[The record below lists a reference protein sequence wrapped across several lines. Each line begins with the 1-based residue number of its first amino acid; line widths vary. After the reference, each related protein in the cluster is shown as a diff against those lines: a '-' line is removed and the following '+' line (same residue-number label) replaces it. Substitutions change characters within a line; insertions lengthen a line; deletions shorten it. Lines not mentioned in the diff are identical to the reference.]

1 MQARDL
7 YTLNHDQIA
16 DLIAAV
22 GKQRSVSI
30 RGLTG
35 TGKTTSVQR
44 LIERPEFANHEVI
57 TVHCTLLDV
66 GDVVMPM
73 PNRERGC
80 VEALP
85 YELFA
90 PACEKPCILIL
101 DENDP
106 AKIPQPVIKA
116 LLPIEYDRMVG
127 VRKLHPD
134 TVVVGTRNL
143 QEEGIGADFA
153 AHESSRKVEVELKK
167 PGNMEWVTWGI
178 NNGIHPAILGWVRDD
193 APPSGDDSDC
203 GQLFKDF
210 RDVPNPDDNPYIHHP
225 QAVGRTNF
233 VSPRTLHAASDILHA
248 GLGVLDTKTLTAAL
262 IGTIGDYAAKQ
273 LQAFIDLAADL
284 PTLEAIRNNPKT
296 AKVPT
301 GAAATCMVVYK
312 ALASIDATW
321 VDQWMEYMER
331 LDNSA
336 QGLFVNGVRS
346 EKFDRKSQIMNTKS
360 FGSWCVSNQHLFTAD
375 KG

>member
-22 GKQRSVSI
+22 GTEKTVI
-30 RGLTG
+30 VRGHTG
-35 TGKTTSVQR
+35 SGKTMSAER
-44 LIERPEFANHEVI
+44 LTERAEFANYEALPVP
-57 TVHCTLLDV
+57 CPNLDV

-101 DENDP
+101 DEFDR
-106 AKIPQPVIKA
+106 AKVPGPVIKA
-116 LLPIEYDRMVG
+116 LLPIVYDRTVG
-127 VRKLHPD
+127 NRKLHPD
-134 TVVVGTRNL
+134 TIVMGTRNL
-143 QEEGIGADFA
+143 QDEGIGADLE
-153 AHESSRKVEVELKK
+153 AHESNRVIEVELRK

-178 NNGIHPAILGWVRDD
+178 SNGIHPALLGWVRDD
-193 APPSGDDSDC
+193 APVGGDDSDR
-203 GQLFKDF
+203 GQLFADF
-210 RDVPNPDDNPYIHHP
+210 REVPNPEDNLYIHHP
-225 QAVGRTNF
+225 QAIGRTNF

-262 IGTIGDYAAKQ
+262 IGTIGGYAAQ
-273 LQAFIDLAADL
+273 TLQAFIDLAADL
-284 PTLEAIRNNPKT
+284 PALEAIRNDPKT
-296 AKVPT
+296 AKVPV

-312 ALASIDATW
+312 ALATIDASW

-331 LDNSA
+331 LNASA
-336 QGLFVNGVRS
+336 QALFGNGVRS
-346 EKFDRKSQIMNTKS
+346 DKFDRKSEIMNTKS
-360 FGSWCVSNQHLFTAD
+360 FGSWCVKNQHLFAAD
-375 KG
+375 K

>member
-7 YTLNHDQIA
+7 YTLNHDQVA

-22 GKQRSVSI
+22 GKTTTVVV
-30 RGLTG
+30 RGHTG
-35 TGKTTSVQR
+35 TGKTMSAER
-44 LIERPEFANHEVI
+44 LTERPEFANYEALPVP
-57 TVHCTLLDV
+57 CPNLDV

-101 DENDP
+101 DEFDR
-106 AKIPQPVIKA
+106 AKVPGPVIKA
-116 LLPIEYDRMVG
+116 LLPIVYDRTVG
-127 VRKLHPD
+127 NRKLHPD
-134 TVVVGTRNL
+134 TIVMGTRNL
-143 QEEGIGADFA
+143 QDEGIGADLE
-153 AHESSRKVEVELKK
+153 AHESNRVIEVELRK
-167 PGNMEWVTWGI
+167 PGNMEWVSWGL
-178 NNGIHPAILGWVRDD
+178 NNNVHPAILGWVRDD
-193 APPSGDDSDC
+193 APPGDDDSGQ

-210 RDVPNPDDNPYIHHP
+210 RDVPNPDDNPYIFHP
-225 QAVGRTNF
+225 QALGRSQF
-233 VSPRTLHAASDILHA
+233 VTPRSLAAASNILHS

-284 PTLEAIRNNPKT
+284 PTLEAIRKNPET
-296 AKVPT
+296 AKVPS

-321 VDQWMEYMER
+321 VEQWVTYMER
-331 LDNSA
+331 LDASA

-346 EKFDRKSQIMNTKS
+346 DKFNRKTEVMGNKA
-360 FGSWCVSNQHLFTAD
+360 FGSWCVKHQHLFTAD
-375 KG
+375 K